1 LSEKSGFEKNRDC
14 RKVEMKFSIFPDMNR
29 LDKKIFW
36 LSTVIEKY
44 AKSKNKSRVQA
55 FQEISASGSFDFIEK
70 HYNVEH
76 LLSFE
81 DVIEDIDGINAK
93 MAT

>member
-1 LSEKSGFEKNRDC
+1 MSNLG
-14 RKVEMKFSIFPDMNR
+14 
-29 LDKKIFW
+29 KKILW

-44 AKSKNKSRVQA
+44 AKSENKDRVQA
-55 FQEISASGSFDFIEK
+55 FKEMAALGSFDFIEK

-81 DVIEDIDGINAK
+81 DVIEDINGINAK
-93 MAT
+93 ARLAI

>member
-1 LSEKSGFEKNRDC
+1 MS
-14 RKVEMKFSIFPDMNR
+14 R

-36 LSTVIEKY
+36 LSTIVEKY

-55 FQEISASGSFDFIEK
+55 FQEMLALGSFDFIEK

-81 DVIEDIDGINAK
+81 DVIEDINLINAK
-93 MAT
+93 MAI

>member
-1 LSEKSGFEKNRDC
+1 MAWVGGTSL
-14 RKVEMKFSIFPDMNR
+14 FSIFPDMDR

-36 LSTVIEKY
+36 LSTVVEKY
-44 AKSKNKSRVQA
+44 AKSRNKSRAQA

-81 DVIEDIDGINAK
+81 DVIEDINGINAK
-93 MAT
+93 MAI

>member
-1 LSEKSGFEKNRDC
+1 MDNLG
-14 RKVEMKFSIFPDMNR
+14 
-29 LDKKIFW
+29 KKIFW

-44 AKSKNKSRVQA
+44 AKSKNKSKEQA
-55 FQEISASGSFDFIEK
+55 FQEMSASGSFDFIEK

-81 DVIEDIDGINAK
+81 EVLEDINGINAK
-93 MAT
+93 IAT

>member
-1 LSEKSGFEKNRDC
+1 VGK
-14 RKVEMKFSIFPDMNR
+14 
-29 LDKKIFW
+29 LDNKIFW

-44 AKSKNKSRVQA
+44 AKSKNKNAVQA
-55 FQEISASGSFDFIEK
+55 FQEMCALGSFDFIEK

-81 DVIEDIDGINAK
+81 EVVEDINGINLKAS
-93 MAT
+93 T

>member
-1 LSEKSGFEKNRDC
+1 MDR
-14 RKVEMKFSIFPDMNR
+14 M
-29 LDKKIFW
+29 DKKIFW

-44 AKSKNKSRVQA
+44 AKSKNKSKAQA
-55 FQEISASGSFDFIEK
+55 FQEMSASGSFDFIDK

-81 DVIEDIDGINAK
+81 DVIEDINSINAK
-93 MAT
+93 IAT